1 MNFQQKLASWP
12 KDKIWK
18 EYCGYLDLPMDSY
31 MYIQNRLMKE
41 QMERWKKSELGKK
54 LLGDRNP
61 STIDEFRNLMPLT
74 DYSDYADTLLNR
86 KKEMLPD
93 GPAVWIQT
101 TWEGGIRP
109 IKLAP
114 YSRDMLDV
122 YRHNM
127 LTVAMLSSSHGKGD
141 FDLKAGDRVLYGGAP
156 LPYAT
161 GLIPSLLS
169 EELDLEWLPDANDK
183 GSGFSERIKE
193 GFKMGQ
199 KGGIDY
205 FFGIGSVANY
215 ITENFS
221 RATGSGHHS
230 GSVSPSIALRYL
242 KAKHSANKTGKPVKP
257 GDVFHLKG
265 LISAGTDAACY
276 RKSLQDAWGT
286 VPMEIAAGTE
296 STCIGAETWKHDGMV
311 FFPDAAFYE
320 FISEGELRREKE
332 IPDYKPRTCLM
343 NEICAGQNYELVLSI
358 FHGGAFM
365 RYRIGDM
372 YRCVSS
378 EPGQLPHI
386 TFLDRCKNVIDIAGF
401 TRITEAS
408 VREAISLS
416 KLSIGEWFINKE
428 YSGSGIP
435 FLHMYLEMPENSSI
449 TESLCVDTL
458 NEHLTVYFKYF
469 DNDYNDLKKLLGID
483 PLQITVLKQGTLHTW
498 EGMNSR
504 KFPRVNPEVLDVN
517 DVLNMQGRMDYI
529 HGRSLK

>member
-1 MNFQQKLASWP
+1 
-12 KDKIWK
+12 
-18 EYCGYLDLPMDSY
+18 
-31 MYIQNRLMKE
+31 
-41 QMERWKKSELGKK
+41 
-54 LLGDRNP
+54 
-61 STIDEFRNLMPLT
+61 
-74 DYSDYADTLLNR
+74 
-86 KKEMLPD
+86 
-93 GPAVWIQT
+93 
-101 TWEGGIRP
+101 
-109 IKLAP
+109 
-114 YSRDMLDV
+114 
-122 YRHNM
+122 
-127 LTVAMLSSSHGKGD
+127 
-141 FDLKAGDRVLYGGAP
+141 
-156 LPYAT
+156 
-161 GLIPSLLS
+161 
-169 EELDLEWLPDANDK
+169 
-183 GSGFSERIKE
+183 
-193 GFKMGQ
+193 
-199 KGGIDY
+199 
-205 FFGIGSVANY
+205 
-215 ITENFS
+215 
-221 RATGSGHHS
+221 
-230 GSVSPSIALRYL
+230 
-242 KAKHSANKTGKPVKP
+242 
-257 GDVFHLKG
+257 
-265 LISAGTDAACY
+265 
-276 RKSLQDAWGT
+276 
-286 VPMEIAAGTE
+286 
-296 STCIGAETWKHDGMV
+296 
-311 FFPDAAFYE
+311 
-320 FISEGELRREKE
+320 
-332 IPDYKPRTCLM
+332 M